1 MKAIHLKLV
10 GAMALGLSAC
20 GCVPSAEAP
29 AASPAPVAAP
39 ATTPAPTP
47 TPASPPA
54 PPVVDEPRFENFLDA
69 PQTPGNW
76 AYQVESGE
84 TFALFGTSASNPQA
98 IIRCDL
104 NTRKVG
110 IGRFGTSTP
119 GAAMRLRAET
129 GDRVLQTSPRQS
141 SAPLAA
147 AELDAN
153 DPTLDAIAI
162 TKGRF
167 ALGVEGMPTLYLPA
181 WAEVTRVIEDCR

>member
-10 GAMALGLSAC
+10 SAMALGLSAC
-20 GCVPSAEAP
+20 GCVPTAEAP
-29 AASPAPVAAP
+29 VAAPAPAPVAAP
-39 ATTPAPTP
+39 APTP
-47 TPASPPA
+47 TPTPPPA
-54 PPVVDEPRFENFLDA
+54 PTVIDEPRFENFLDA

-76 AYQVESGE
+76 TYEAESGE

-104 NTRKVG
+104 TTRKVG
-110 IGRFGTSTP
+110 IGRFGASTA
-119 GAAMRLRAET
+119 GAVMRLRAET

-167 ALGVEGMPTLYLPA
+167 VLGIEGTRTLYLPA